1 MRTIVCMSVPF
12 WHQVEFEM
20 HAMAASTFLEELPN
34 EKSEARLSAR
44 VPARVK
50 EMIKMAAELS
60 GATETQF
67 MAQAAY
73 HAAQQVIEQERIVR
87 LSDADTVAFMDML
100 DAPPAPNQVLRAAA
114 KTYKNS
120 GLNAED

>member
-1 MRTIVCMSVPF
+1 
-12 WHQVEFEM
+12 
-20 HAMAASTFLEELPN
+20 MAARIFLDDLPDD
-34 EKSEARLSAR
+34 KSEARLSAR

-50 EMIKMAAELS
+50 EMIKLAAELS

-87 LSDADTVAFMDML
+87 LSKSDTKAFLNML
-100 DAPPAPNQVLRAAA
+100 DNPPAPAPKLKSAVSA
-114 KTYKNS
+114 YKKS
-120 GLNAED
+120 GLNAEN

>member
-1 MRTIVCMSVPF
+1 VAPF
-12 WHQVEFEM
+12 WH
-20 HAMAASTFLEELPN
+20 HSANTIAAESEVYSMVARTFLDELPN
-34 EKSEARLSAR
+34 EKSETRLSAR

-73 HAAQQVIEQERIVR
+73 HAAQQIIEQERIVR
-87 LSDADTVAFMDML
+87 LSKTDTAAFLDML
-100 DAPPAPNQVLRAAA
+100 DNPPEPNNRLKSAVAA
-114 KTYKNS
+114 YKNS
-120 GLNAED
+120 GLNAKD

>member
-1 MRTIVCMSVPF
+1 
-12 WHQVEFEM
+12 
-20 HAMAASTFLEELPN
+20 MAARTFLDELPD

-73 HAAQQVIEQERIVR
+73 HAAQQIIEQEHIVR
-87 LSDADTVAFMDML
+87 LSRADTVAFLDML
-100 DAPPAPNQVLRAAA
+100 DAPPAPNNKLRAAA
-114 KTYKNS
+114 AAYKKS

>member
-1 MRTIVCMSVPF
+1 
-12 WHQVEFEM
+12 
-20 HAMAASTFLEELPN
+20 MAAGTFLDELPN

-50 EMIKMAAELS
+50 ETIKMAAELS

-73 HAAQQVIEQERIVR
+73 HAAQQIIEQERIVR
-87 LSDADTVAFMDML
+87 LSRQDTVAFLDML
-100 DAPPAPNQVLRAAA
+100 DSPPEPNDALKAAA
-114 KTYKNS
+114 ENYRKA
-120 GLNAED
+120 GLNLED

>member
-1 MRTIVCMSVPF
+1 
-12 WHQVEFEM
+12 
-20 HAMAASTFLEELPN
+20 MAARTFLDDLPN
-34 EKSEARLSAR
+34 EKNDARLSAR

-73 HAAQQVIEQERIVR
+73 HAAQQIIEQERIVR
-87 LSDADTVAFMDML
+87 LSKTDTSVFLDML
-100 DAPPAPNQVLRAAA
+100 DNPPAPSDKLKSAVAA
-114 KTYKNS
+114 YKES
-120 GLNAED
+120 GLNAKD

>member
-1 MRTIVCMSVPF
+1 
-12 WHQVEFEM
+12 
-20 HAMAASTFLEELPN
+20 MAARTHSTALPN

-50 EMIKMAAELS
+50 EIIKMAAELS

-87 LSDADTVAFMDML
+87 LSKADTVAFLDML
-100 DAPPAPNQVLRAAA
+100 DAPPAPNQALRAAA
-114 KTYKNS
+114 ESYRRS
-120 GLNAED
+120 GLRAED

>member
-1 MRTIVCMSVPF
+1 MVAR
-12 WHQVEFEM
+12 
-20 HAMAASTFLEELPN
+20 TFLDELPN
-34 EKSEARLSAR
+34 EKSETRLSAR

-73 HAAQQVIEQERIVR
+73 HAAQQIIEQERIVR
-87 LSDADTVAFMDML
+87 LSKTDTAAFLDML
-100 DAPPAPNQVLRAAA
+100 DNPPEPNNRLKSAVAA
-114 KTYKNS
+114 YKNS
-120 GLNAED
+120 GLNAKD